1 MSVPVSQRPLVVLAP
16 DSFKGTFDAATVAGL
31 LAQGVVDAGCRV
43 DVCPVADGGEGTV
56 EVLQRALGGR
66 RIEVTVRGS
75 LGTPVS
81 AGFVLTDDGR
91 ALIETAAANGLTLIP
106 AGERDAERADSY
118 GTGQLI
124 GVAVAAGAR
133 EVLLGVGGSATTDGG
148 AGALRA
154 IEDAGG
160 LHGVPIT
167 VLCDVDV
174 PYLDA
179 ARMFAG
185 QKGADV
191 AAVGRLVHRLDALA
205 AVLPRDPRAEPRTGS
220 AGGLA
225 GGLWAALGAS
235 LVSGIDA
242 VLDAVE
248 FDRRCAGAAA
258 VVTGEGRLDAQSLR
272 GKVLAGIARRRPGDV
287 PLFVVAGSCFLSAAE
302 IQAAGIAGVIEA
314 GTPDQLRTA
323 GATIGR
329 GLRGPDATMV
339 RT

>member
-1 MSVPVSQRPLVVLAP
+1 MTVQPPEPPLVVLAP
-16 DSFKGTFDAATVAGL
+16 DSFKGTFDAATVAQL
-31 LAQGVVDAGCRV
+31 LAEGVVEAGCRI

-56 EVLQRALGGR
+56 EVMQRALGGR
-66 RIEVTVRGS
+66 RIAVTVQGS
-75 LGTPVS
+75 LGAPVS

-91 ALIETAAANGLTLIP
+91 ALIETAAANGLALIP
-106 AGERDAERADSY
+106 AGERDAERADTY

-124 GVAVAAGAR
+124 AAAAAAGAR

-160 LHGVPIT
+160 LYGVPIT

-185 QKGADV
+185 QKGADD
-191 AAVGRLVHRLDALA
+191 AAVVRLVHRLDALA
-205 AVLPRDPRAEPRTGS
+205 ATFPRDPRAEPRTGS

-235 LVSGIDA
+235 LVSGVDV
-242 VLDAVE
+242 VLDVVE
-248 FDRRCAGAAA
+248 FERRCAGAAA
-258 VVTGEGRLDAQSLR
+258 IITGEGRLDAQSLR
-272 GKVLAGIARRRPGDV
+272 GKVVAGIARRRPGDV
-287 PLFVVAGSCFLSAAE
+287 PLFVVAGSSRLAAAE
-302 IQAAGIAGVIEA
+302 VQSAGIAGVVEA
-314 GTPDQLRTA
+314 GTPDQLRAA

-329 GLRGPDATMV
+329 GLRKSAATVV